1 MAVPG
6 LNSRFAE
13 RLYGRLLLLYPRD
26 FRARFGPEMLRVFG
40 DTYELEPQDGSFVK
54 RIAFWL
60 HTFYDLVQSLGTEWV
75 EALATTERVA
85 LSVATFVE
93 SLVIPAAI
101 CGTLTLAGFITATLT
116 RRALPRGFESPAAE
130 WQSTAFA
137 LEAGALVMI
146 GLGVA
151 SLLGAYLMAPRRRAS
166 GVWIKL

>member
-6 LNSRFAE
+6 LNNGFAE

-26 FRARFGPEMLRVFG
+26 FRVRFGPEMLQIFG
-40 DTYELEPQDGSFVK
+40 DAYGSESHDCRFVK

-60 HTFYDLVQSLGTEWV
+60 HTFYDLVRSLAKEWG
-75 EALATTERVA
+75 EAPATTERIA
-85 LSVATFVE
+85 LSIAVFVE

-101 CGTLTLAGFITATLT
+101 CGTLVLAGFITATLT
-116 RRALPRGFESPAAE
+116 RRALPLGFESPVAE

-137 LEAGALVMI
+137 LEAGALVMLA
-146 GLGVA
+146 LGVA
-151 SLLGAYLMAPRRRAS
+151 SLLGAYLMVRRRRAG